1 MSTCK
6 RCNQPIR
13 WVTTTGQGKRLPLDP
28 SSDPDGTI
36 RVRYSGAEGK
46 KANVLGEVLSG
57 AALDAAIADE
67 DLLFS
72 PHRCHSNAT
81 HNPMPD
87 SVRAFRDALPAP
99 RTPRRRSR

>member
-6 RCNQPIR
+6 RCDQPIR

-28 SSDPDGTI
+28 SSDTDGTI
-36 RVRYSGAEGK
+36 RVRYSGAAGK

-57 AALDAAIADE
+57 ADLHAAIANG
-67 DLLFS
+67 DLLFR
-72 PHRCHSNAT
+72 PHWCPAKAS

-87 SVRAFRDALPAP
+87 SVRALRDTLP
-99 RTPRRRSR
+99 TPRAARRRNR